1 MYVEWI
7 FLTLNKKFRIHMNFQ
22 ELKCLQSCWENACWA
37 WYDVSKILNQMSK
50 NPFFSDS
57 DTECLRFPDGM
68 EYRGTVSQTADGQQC
83 NYWNESALPLIS
95 PELVYIVG
103 ANQYC
108 RSPVTDS
115 QLGSPWCFTD
125 YFYIGMCDITFCG
138 KLFEYDFFRMLRIE
152 MWQWTNNSDIS
163 IVSGYEIRKG

>member
-1 MYVEWI
+1 MLNEF
-7 FLTLNKKFRIHMNFQ
+7 FLSLNKKFRIHMNFQ
-22 ELKCLQSCWENACWA
+22 ELKCLQPCWEKCMLGMVWCFENIKSN
-37 WYDVSKILNQMSK
+37 VK
-50 NPFFSDS
+50 NSIFSDS

-125 YFYIGMCDITFCG
+125 YFYIGMCDIPFCG
-138 KLFEYDFFRMLRIE
+138 KLFECDFFQMLRIE

-163 IVSGYEIRKG
+163 IVSSYEIRKG